1 LKNNISVKDKE
12 LKALTDRLKAS
23 SDRESRLETEID
35 DLRNKIIKNQQKSN
49 ELVNDQK
56 GRLES
61 TYSLAI

>member
-1 LKNNISVKDKE
+1 MKNNISVKDKE
-12 LKALTDRLKAS
+12 VKALTDRLKAS

>member
-12 LKALTDRLKAS
+12 VKALTDRLKAS

>member
-1 LKNNISVKDKE
+1 MKNNISVKDKE
-12 LKALTDRLKAS
+12 VKAFTERLKAS

-56 GRLES
+56 GRL
-61 TYSLAI
+61 

>member
-12 LKALTDRLKAS
+12 VKAFTERLKAS

-56 GRLES
+56 GRL
-61 TYSLAI
+61 

>member
-1 LKNNISVKDKE
+1 MKNNITLKE
-12 LKALTDRLKAS
+12 KEVKALTERLKAS
-23 SDRESRLETEID
+23 SERESRLEAEID

-49 ELVNDQK
+49 ELVSDQK

>member
-1 LKNNISVKDKE
+1 MKNNISVKDKE